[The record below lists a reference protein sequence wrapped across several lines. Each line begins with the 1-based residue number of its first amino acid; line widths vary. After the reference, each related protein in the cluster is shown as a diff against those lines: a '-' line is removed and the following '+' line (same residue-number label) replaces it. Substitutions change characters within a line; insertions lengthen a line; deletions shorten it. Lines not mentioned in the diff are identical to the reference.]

1 MESSSNLEPGSPS
14 LPEPRFRAGVGDS
27 MLSGG
32 VRAIAPRGTEATAD
46 QG

>member
-14 LPEPRFRAGVGDS
+14 LPEPRFRARVGDL

-32 VRAIAPRGTEATAD
+32 GRVIAPRGTEATAD